1 MIYFY
6 AKLIFSKGIES
17 GLQTIIQKQCL
28 LSSPER
34 DLKFLSK
41 EKNKP
46 SEDIMKFSKKKM
58 MMCAALLPV
67 LFSLVGCKKD
77 PNQIDVVFV
86 PSRDA
91 TALGESAKKLE
102 PVLDQI
108 MKDNKLPYYFKI
120 STSTTYPAAGTALM
134 NSQADVGF
142 LTGTSYAQMTV
153 DHPGSVEV
161 LLTAQRS
168 GFKVQTTDY
177 KNPNN
182 TEEGRHK
189 QVQAMNGE
197 IDGYEYLAQQ
207 DTVNV
212 ANSYNSI
219 LISNRNHKENG
230 VATEIKYVDDLIG
243 KQVGIQNNTS
253 GAGYNYPKLFLSNMK
268 NEANRKLW
276 FRPDSQYLNNDYIK
290 EHGLTI
296 VSGEPDA
303 SKGEIKGVEIK
314 GYDAAFTEVMNE
326 NSNFAGVWGFMDI
339 RYSNG
344 YNKTGGNYKDDKS
357 VFTST
362 YTVAM
367 TDPIFNDTISVRSGL
382 EQEKKDAVKLAFK
395 TAVKQGDVKTDGTG
409 ANIIYNIYS
418 HTGYS
423 DGVDAN
429 YENERT
435 IYKNNK

>member
-1 MIYFY
+1 
-6 AKLIFSKGIES
+6 
-17 GLQTIIQKQCL
+17 
-28 LSSPER
+28 
-34 DLKFLSK
+34 
-41 EKNKP
+41 
-46 SEDIMKFSKKKM
+46 MKFSKRKM

-102 PVLDQI
+102 PVLDKI
-108 MKDNKLPYYFKI
+108 MKDNNLPYYFTI

-161 LLTAQRS
+161 LLTAERS

-197 IDGYEYLAQQ
+197 IDNYEYLAEQ

-230 VATEIKYVDDLIG
+230 KATEIKYIDDLIG
-243 KQVGIQNNTS
+243 KQIGIQNNTS
-253 GAGYNYPKLFLSNMK
+253 GAGYNYPKLFLANMK
-268 NEANRKLW
+268 NEASRKIW

-344 YNKTGGNYKDDKS
+344 YNKTGGKYKDDKS
-357 VFTST
+357 VFTNT

-382 EQEKKDAVKLAFK
+382 EKEKKDAVKLAFK

-435 IYKNNK
+435 IYRNNK

>member
-1 MIYFY
+1 
-6 AKLIFSKGIES
+6 
-17 GLQTIIQKQCL
+17 
-28 LSSPER
+28 
-34 DLKFLSK
+34 
-41 EKNKP
+41 
-46 SEDIMKFSKKKM
+46 MKFSKRKM

-102 PVLDQI
+102 PVLDKI
-108 MKDNKLPYYFKI
+108 MKDKNLPYYFKI

-161 LLTAQRS
+161 LLTAERS

-197 IDGYEYLAQQ
+197 IDNYEYLAEQ

-243 KQVGIQNNTS
+243 KQIGIQNNTS
-253 GAGYNYPKLFLSNMK
+253 GAGYNYPKLFLANMK

-344 YNKTGGNYKDDKS
+344 YNKTDGTYKGDKS
-357 VFTST
+357 VFTNT

-382 EQEKKDAVKLAFK
+382 EKEKKDAVKLAFK
-395 TAVKQGDVKTDGTG
+395 TAVKQGDVKTEGTG

-429 YENERT
+429 YDNERT
-435 IYKNNK
+435 IYRNNK

>member
-1 MIYFY
+1 
-6 AKLIFSKGIES
+6 
-17 GLQTIIQKQCL
+17 
-28 LSSPER
+28 
-34 DLKFLSK
+34 
-41 EKNKP
+41 
-46 SEDIMKFSKKKM
+46 MKFSKKKM
-58 MMCAALLPV
+58 MMCAAILPV

-108 MKDNKLPYYFKI
+108 MKDNNLPYHFKI
-120 STSTTYPAAGTALM
+120 STSTTYSAAGTALM

-161 LLTAQRS
+161 LLTAVRS

-197 IDGYEYLAQQ
+197 IDNYEYLAEQ

-219 LISNRNHKENG
+219 LVSNRNHKENG
-230 VATEIKYVDDLIG
+230 VATEIKYIDDLIG
-243 KQVGIQNNTS
+243 KQVGIQSNSS

-268 NEANRKLW
+268 NEASRKLW

-344 YNKTGGNYKDDKS
+344 YNKTGGKYKDDKS
-357 VFTST
+357 VFTNT

-382 EQEKKDAVKLAFK
+382 EKEKKDAVSLAFK
-395 TAVKQGDVKTDGTG
+395 TAVKQGDVKTEGTG

-429 YENERT
+429 YDNERT
-435 IYKNNK
+435 IYRNNK

>member
-1 MIYFY
+1 
-6 AKLIFSKGIES
+6 
-17 GLQTIIQKQCL
+17 
-28 LSSPER
+28 
-34 DLKFLSK
+34 
-41 EKNKP
+41 
-46 SEDIMKFSKKKM
+46 MKFSKRKM

-102 PVLDQI
+102 PVLDKI
-108 MKDNKLPYYFKI
+108 MKDKNLPYYFKI

-161 LLTAQRS
+161 LLTAERS

-197 IDGYEYLAQQ
+197 IDNYEYLAEQ

-230 VATEIKYVDDLIG
+230 KATEIKYVDDLIG

-253 GAGYNYPKLFLSNMK
+253 GAGYNYPKLFLANMK

-344 YNKTGGNYKDDKS
+344 YNKTDGKYKDDKS
-357 VFTST
+357 VFTNT

-395 TAVKQGDVKTDGTG
+395 TAVKQGDVKTEGTG

-435 IYKNNK
+435 IYRNNK

>member
-1 MIYFY
+1 
-6 AKLIFSKGIES
+6 
-17 GLQTIIQKQCL
+17 
-28 LSSPER
+28 
-34 DLKFLSK
+34 
-41 EKNKP
+41 
-46 SEDIMKFSKKKM
+46 

-91 TALGESAKKLE
+91 AALGESAKKLE

-108 MKDNKLPYYFKI
+108 MKDNSLPYYFKI

-161 LLTAQRS
+161 LLTAERS

-197 IDGYEYLAQQ
+197 IDNYEYLAEQ

-230 VATEIKYVDDLIG
+230 VATEIKYIDDLIG
-243 KQVGIQNNTS
+243 KQIGIQNNTS
-253 GAGYNYPKLFLSNMK
+253 GAGYNYPKLFLANMK
-268 NEANRKLW
+268 NEASRKIW

-344 YNKTGGNYKDDKS
+344 YNKTGGKYKDDKS
-357 VFTST
+357 VFTNT

-382 EQEKKDAVKLAFK
+382 EKEKKDAVKLAFK

>member
-1 MIYFY
+1 
-6 AKLIFSKGIES
+6 
-17 GLQTIIQKQCL
+17 
-28 LSSPER
+28 
-34 DLKFLSK
+34 
-41 EKNKP
+41 
-46 SEDIMKFSKKKM
+46 M

-108 MKDNKLPYYFKI
+108 MKDNNLPYHFKI
-120 STSTTYPAAGTALM
+120 STSTTYSAAGTALM

-161 LLTAQRS
+161 LLTAVRS

-197 IDGYEYLAQQ
+197 IDNYEYLAQQ

-219 LISNRNHKENG
+219 LVSNRNHKENG
-230 VATEIKYVDDLIG
+230 VATEIKYIDDLIG
-243 KQVGIQNNTS
+243 KQVGIQSNSS

-268 NEANRKLW
+268 NEASRKLW

-314 GYDAAFTEVMNE
+314 GYDAAFTEAMNE

-344 YNKTGGNYKDDKS
+344 YNKTGGQYNGDKS
-357 VFTST
+357 VFTNT

-382 EQEKKDAVKLAFK
+382 EQEKKDAVSLAFK
-395 TAVKQGDVKTDGTG
+395 TAVKQGDVKTEGTG
-409 ANIIYNIYS
+409 ANLIYNIYS
-418 HTGYS
+418 HTGYV

-435 IYKNNK
+435 IYRNNK

>member
-1 MIYFY
+1 
-6 AKLIFSKGIES
+6 
-17 GLQTIIQKQCL
+17 
-28 LSSPER
+28 
-34 DLKFLSK
+34 
-41 EKNKP
+41 
-46 SEDIMKFSKKKM
+46 MKFSKRKM

-102 PVLDQI
+102 PVLDKI
-108 MKDNKLPYYFKI
+108 MKDNNLPYYFKI

-161 LLTAQRS
+161 LLTAERS

-197 IDGYEYLAQQ
+197 IDNYEYLAEQ

-230 VATEIKYVDDLIG
+230 KATEIKYIDDLIG
-243 KQVGIQNNTS
+243 KQIGIQNNTS
-253 GAGYNYPKLFLSNMK
+253 GAGYNYPKLFLANMK
-268 NEANRKLW
+268 NEASRKIW

-344 YNKTGGNYKDDKS
+344 YNKTGGKYKDDKS
-357 VFTST
+357 VFTNT

-382 EQEKKDAVKLAFK
+382 EKEKKDAVKLAFK

-423 DGVDAN
+423 DGVDTN
-429 YENERT
+429 YDNERT
-435 IYKNNK
+435 IYRNNK

>member
-1 MIYFY
+1 
-6 AKLIFSKGIES
+6 
-17 GLQTIIQKQCL
+17 
-28 LSSPER
+28 
-34 DLKFLSK
+34 
-41 EKNKP
+41 
-46 SEDIMKFSKKKM
+46 MKFSKRKM
-58 MMCAALLPV
+58 MMCAALLPI

-91 TALGESAKKLE
+91 TSLGESAKKLE
-102 PVLDQI
+102 PVLDKI
-108 MKDNKLPYYFKI
+108 MKDYNLPYFFKI

-161 LLTAQRS
+161 LLTAERS

-182 TEEGRHK
+182 TEERRHK

-197 IDGYEYLAQQ
+197 IDNYEYLAEQ

-243 KQVGIQNNTS
+243 KQIGIQNNTS
-253 GAGYNYPKLFLSNMK
+253 GAGYNYPKLFLANMK
-268 NEANRKLW
+268 NEASRKIW

-344 YNKTGGNYKDDKS
+344 YNKTGGKYKDDKS
-357 VFTST
+357 VFTNT

-382 EQEKKDAVKLAFK
+382 EQGKKDAVKLAFK

-435 IYKNNK
+435 IYRNNK

>member
-1 MIYFY
+1 
-6 AKLIFSKGIES
+6 
-17 GLQTIIQKQCL
+17 
-28 LSSPER
+28 
-34 DLKFLSK
+34 
-41 EKNKP
+41 
-46 SEDIMKFSKKKM
+46 MKFSKRKM

-102 PVLDQI
+102 PVLDKI
-108 MKDNKLPYYFKI
+108 MKDKNLPYFFKI

-161 LLTAQRS
+161 LLTAERS

-197 IDGYEYLAQQ
+197 IDNYEYLAEQ

-243 KQVGIQNNTS
+243 KQIGIQNNTS
-253 GAGYNYPKLFLSNMK
+253 GAGYNYPKLFLANMK
-268 NEANRKLW
+268 NEASRKIW
-276 FRPDSQYLNNDYIK
+276 FRPDSQYLNNDYVK

-344 YNKTGGNYKDDKS
+344 YNKTDGKYKDDKS
-357 VFTST
+357 VFTNT

-382 EQEKKDAVKLAFK
+382 EQGKKDAVKLAFK

-435 IYKNNK
+435 IYRNNK

>member
-1 MIYFY
+1 
-6 AKLIFSKGIES
+6 
-17 GLQTIIQKQCL
+17 
-28 LSSPER
+28 
-34 DLKFLSK
+34 
-41 EKNKP
+41 
-46 SEDIMKFSKKKM
+46 M

>member
-1 MIYFY
+1 
-6 AKLIFSKGIES
+6 
-17 GLQTIIQKQCL
+17 
-28 LSSPER
+28 
-34 DLKFLSK
+34 
-41 EKNKP
+41 
-46 SEDIMKFSKKKM
+46 MKFSKKKM
-58 MMCAALLPV
+58 MMCAAILPV

-108 MKDNKLPYYFKI
+108 MKDNNLPYHFKI
-120 STSTTYPAAGTALM
+120 STSTTYSAAGTALM

-161 LLTAQRS
+161 LLTAVRS

-197 IDGYEYLAQQ
+197 IDNYEYLAEQ

-243 KQVGIQNNTS
+243 KQVGIQSNSS
-253 GAGYNYPKLFLSNMK
+253 GAGYNYPKLFLANMK

-314 GYDAAFTEVMNE
+314 GYDAAFTEAMNE

-344 YNKTGGNYKDDKS
+344 YNKTGGKYKDDKS
-357 VFTST
+357 VFTNT

-382 EQEKKDAVKLAFK
+382 EQEKKDAVSLAFK
-395 TAVKQGDVKTDGTG
+395 TAVKQGDVKTEGTG
-409 ANIIYNIYS
+409 ANLIYNIYS
-418 HTGYS
+418 HTGYV

>member
-1 MIYFY
+1 
-6 AKLIFSKGIES
+6 
-17 GLQTIIQKQCL
+17 
-28 LSSPER
+28 
-34 DLKFLSK
+34 
-41 EKNKP
+41 
-46 SEDIMKFSKKKM
+46 M

-108 MKDNKLPYYFKI
+108 MKDNNLPYHFKI
-120 STSTTYPAAGTALM
+120 STSTTYSAAGTALM

-161 LLTAQRS
+161 LLTAVRS

-197 IDGYEYLAQQ
+197 IDNYEYLAEQ

-219 LISNRNHKENG
+219 LVSNRNHKENG
-230 VATEIKYVDDLIG
+230 VATEIKYIDDLIG
-243 KQVGIQNNTS
+243 KQVGIQSNSS

-268 NEANRKLW
+268 NEASRKLW

-314 GYDAAFTEVMNE
+314 GYDAAFTEAMNE

-344 YNKTGGNYKDDKS
+344 YNKTGGQYNGDKS
-357 VFTST
+357 VFTNT

-382 EQEKKDAVKLAFK
+382 EQEKKDAVSLAFK
-395 TAVKQGDVKTDGTG
+395 TAVKQGDVKTEGTG
-409 ANIIYNIYS
+409 ANLIYNIYS
-418 HTGYS
+418 HTGYV

-435 IYKNNK
+435 IYRNNK

>member
-1 MIYFY
+1 
-6 AKLIFSKGIES
+6 
-17 GLQTIIQKQCL
+17 
-28 LSSPER
+28 
-34 DLKFLSK
+34 
-41 EKNKP
+41 
-46 SEDIMKFSKKKM
+46 MKFSKRKM

-86 PSRDA
+86 PSRDPE
-91 TALGESAKKLE
+91 ALGQAAKQLE
-102 PVLDQI
+102 PVLDKI
-108 MKDNKLPYYFKI
+108 MEDNNLPYHFKI
-120 STSTTYPAAGTALM
+120 STSTTYAAAGTALM

-142 LTGTSYAQMTV
+142 LTGTSYALMTV

-197 IDGYEYLAQQ
+197 IDNYEYLAEQ
-207 DTVNV
+207 DAVNV

-230 VATEIKYVDDLIG
+230 VATEIKYIDDLIG
-243 KQVGIQNNTS
+243 KQVGIQNKGS

-276 FRPDSQYLNNDYIK
+276 FRPNSQYLNNDYIK

-296 VSGEPDA
+296 VSGDPDA
-303 SKGEIKGVEIK
+303 SKGEIKGVEIT
-314 GYDAAFTEVMNE
+314 GYDAAFAEVMNE

-344 YNKTGGNYKDDKS
+344 YNKTGGKYNGDKS
-357 VFTST
+357 VFTNT

-367 TDPIFNDTISVRSGL
+367 TDPIFNDTVSVRSGL
-382 EQEKKDAVKLAFK
+382 EKEKKDAVSLAFK
-395 TAVKQGDVKTDGTG
+395 TAVKQGDVKTEGTG
-409 ANIIYNIYS
+409 AYIIYNIYS
-418 HTGYS
+418 HTGYA

-435 IYKNNK
+435 IYRNNK

>member
-1 MIYFY
+1 
-6 AKLIFSKGIES
+6 
-17 GLQTIIQKQCL
+17 
-28 LSSPER
+28 
-34 DLKFLSK
+34 
-41 EKNKP
+41 
-46 SEDIMKFSKKKM
+46 MKFSKRKM

>member
-1 MIYFY
+1 
-6 AKLIFSKGIES
+6 
-17 GLQTIIQKQCL
+17 
-28 LSSPER
+28 
-34 DLKFLSK
+34 
-41 EKNKP
+41 
-46 SEDIMKFSKKKM
+46 MKFSKRKM

-108 MKDNKLPYYFKI
+108 MKDNNLPYYFKI
-120 STSTTYPAAGTALM
+120 STSTTYSAAGTALM

-161 LLTAQRS
+161 LLTAVRS

-197 IDGYEYLAQQ
+197 IDGYKYLAEQ

-243 KQVGIQNNTS
+243 KQVGIQSNSS

-268 NEANRKLW
+268 NEANRKIW

-344 YNKTGGNYKDDKS
+344 YNKTDGKYNGDES
-357 VFTST
+357 VFTNT

-382 EQEKKDAVKLAFK
+382 EQEKKDAVKLAFN
-395 TAVKQGDVKTDGTG
+395 TAVKQGDVKTEGTG
-409 ANIIYNIYS
+409 ANLIYNIYS
-418 HTGYS
+418 HTGYV

>member
-1 MIYFY
+1 
-6 AKLIFSKGIES
+6 
-17 GLQTIIQKQCL
+17 
-28 LSSPER
+28 
-34 DLKFLSK
+34 
-41 EKNKP
+41 
-46 SEDIMKFSKKKM
+46 M

-102 PVLDQI
+102 PVLDKI
-108 MKDNKLPYYFKI
+108 MKDNNLPYHFKI
-120 STSTTYPAAGTALM
+120 STSTTYSAAGTALM

-161 LLTAQRS
+161 LLTAVRS

-182 TEEGRHK
+182 TEELRHK

-197 IDGYEYLAQQ
+197 IDDYEYLAEQ

-243 KQVGIQNNTS
+243 KQVGIQSNSS

-268 NEANRKLW
+268 NEASRKLW
-276 FRPDSQYLNNDYIK
+276 FRPNSQYLNNDYIK

-296 VSGEPDA
+296 VSGDPDA

-314 GYDAAFTEVMNE
+314 GYDAAFTEAMNE
-326 NSNFAGVWGFMDI
+326 NSSFAGVWGFMDI

-344 YNKTGGNYKDDKS
+344 YNKTGGKYKDDKS
-357 VFTST
+357 VFTNT

-382 EQEKKDAVKLAFK
+382 EKEKKDAVSLAFK
-395 TAVKQGDVKTDGTG
+395 TARQ
-409 ANIIYNIYS
+409 A
-418 HTGYS
+418 
-423 DGVDAN
+423 
-429 YENERT
+429 R
-435 IYKNNK
+435 

>member
-1 MIYFY
+1 
-6 AKLIFSKGIES
+6 
-17 GLQTIIQKQCL
+17 
-28 LSSPER
+28 
-34 DLKFLSK
+34 
-41 EKNKP
+41 
-46 SEDIMKFSKKKM
+46 MKFSKKKM
-58 MMCAALLPV
+58 MMCAAILPV

-108 MKDNKLPYYFKI
+108 MKDNNLPYHFKI
-120 STSTTYPAAGTALM
+120 STSTTYSAAGTALM

-161 LLTAQRS
+161 LLTAVRS

-177 KNPNN
+177 ENPNN

-197 IDGYEYLAQQ
+197 IDNYEYLAEQ

-219 LISNRNHKENG
+219 LVSNRNHKENG
-230 VATEIKYVDDLIG
+230 VATEIKYIDDLIG
-243 KQVGIQNNTS
+243 KQVGIQSNSS

-268 NEANRKLW
+268 NEASRKLW

-344 YNKTGGNYKDDKS
+344 YNKTGGKYKDDKS
-357 VFTST
+357 VFTNT

-382 EQEKKDAVKLAFK
+382 EKEKKDAVSLAFK
-395 TAVKQGDVKTDGTG
+395 TAVKQGDVKTEGTG
-409 ANIIYNIYS
+409 ANLIYNIYS
-418 HTGYS
+418 HTGYV

>member
-1 MIYFY
+1 
-6 AKLIFSKGIES
+6 
-17 GLQTIIQKQCL
+17 
-28 LSSPER
+28 
-34 DLKFLSK
+34 
-41 EKNKP
+41 
-46 SEDIMKFSKKKM
+46 
-58 MMCAALLPV
+58 MCAALLPV

-253 GAGYNYPKLFLSNMK
+253 SAGYNYPKLFLSNMK

>member
-1 MIYFY
+1 
-6 AKLIFSKGIES
+6 
-17 GLQTIIQKQCL
+17 
-28 LSSPER
+28 
-34 DLKFLSK
+34 
-41 EKNKP
+41 
-46 SEDIMKFSKKKM
+46 MKFSKKKM
-58 MMCAALLPV
+58 MMCAAILPV

-108 MKDNKLPYYFKI
+108 MKDNNLPYHFKI
-120 STSTTYPAAGTALM
+120 STSTTYSAAGTALM

-161 LLTAQRS
+161 LLTAVRS

-197 IDGYEYLAQQ
+197 IDNYEYLAEQ

-243 KQVGIQNNTS
+243 KQVGIQSNSS
-253 GAGYNYPKLFLSNMK
+253 GAGYNYPKLFLANMK

-314 GYDAAFTEVMNE
+314 GYDAAFTEAMNE

-344 YNKTGGNYKDDKS
+344 YNKTGGKYKDDKS
-357 VFTST
+357 VFTNT

-382 EQEKKDAVKLAFK
+382 EQEKKDAVSLAFK
-395 TAVKQGDVKTDGTG
+395 TAVKQGDVKTEGTG
-409 ANIIYNIYS
+409 ANLVYNIYS
-418 HTGYS
+418 HTGYV

>member
-1 MIYFY
+1 
-6 AKLIFSKGIES
+6 
-17 GLQTIIQKQCL
+17 
-28 LSSPER
+28 
-34 DLKFLSK
+34 
-41 EKNKP
+41 
-46 SEDIMKFSKKKM
+46 
-58 MMCAALLPV
+58 
-67 LFSLVGCKKD
+67 
-77 PNQIDVVFV
+77 
-86 PSRDA
+86 
-91 TALGESAKKLE
+91 
-102 PVLDQI
+102 
-108 MKDNKLPYYFKI
+108 
-120 STSTTYPAAGTALM
+120 
-134 NSQADVGF
+134 
-142 LTGTSYAQMTV
+142 
-153 DHPGSVEV
+153 
-161 LLTAQRS
+161 
-168 GFKVQTTDY
+168 
-177 KNPNN
+177 
-182 TEEGRHK
+182 
-189 QVQAMNGE
+189 MNGE
-197 IDGYEYLAQQ
+197 IDNYEYLAEQ

-243 KQVGIQNNTS
+243 KQIGIQNNTS
-253 GAGYNYPKLFLSNMK
+253 GAGYNYPKLFLANMK
-268 NEANRKLW
+268 NEASRKIW

-344 YNKTGGNYKDDKS
+344 YNKTDGKYKDDKS
-357 VFTST
+357 VFTNT

-382 EQEKKDAVKLAFK
+382 EQGKKDAVKLAFK

-435 IYKNNK
+435 IYRNNK

>member
-1 MIYFY
+1 
-6 AKLIFSKGIES
+6 
-17 GLQTIIQKQCL
+17 
-28 LSSPER
+28 
-34 DLKFLSK
+34 
-41 EKNKP
+41 
-46 SEDIMKFSKKKM
+46 MKFSKRKM

-102 PVLDQI
+102 PVLDKI
-108 MKDNKLPYYFKI
+108 MKDKNLPYFFKI

-161 LLTAQRS
+161 LLTAERS

-197 IDGYEYLAQQ
+197 IDNYEYLAEQ

-219 LISNRNHKENG
+219 LVSNRNHKENG
-230 VATEIKYVDDLIG
+230 KATEIKYIDDLIG
-243 KQVGIQNNTS
+243 KQIGIQNNTS
-253 GAGYNYPKLFLSNMK
+253 GAGYNYPKLFLANMK
-268 NEANRKLW
+268 NEASRKIW

-344 YNKTGGNYKDDKS
+344 YNKTGGKYKDDKS
-357 VFTST
+357 VFTNT

-382 EQEKKDAVKLAFK
+382 EQGKKDAVKLAFK

-435 IYKNNK
+435 IYRNNK

>member
-1 MIYFY
+1 
-6 AKLIFSKGIES
+6 
-17 GLQTIIQKQCL
+17 
-28 LSSPER
+28 
-34 DLKFLSK
+34 
-41 EKNKP
+41 
-46 SEDIMKFSKKKM
+46 
-58 MMCAALLPV
+58 
-67 LFSLVGCKKD
+67 
-77 PNQIDVVFV
+77 
-86 PSRDA
+86 
-91 TALGESAKKLE
+91 
-102 PVLDQI
+102 
-108 MKDNKLPYYFKI
+108 MKDNNLPYHFKI
-120 STSTTYPAAGTALM
+120 STSTTYSAAGTALM

-142 LTGTSYAQMTV
+142 LTGISYAQMTV
-153 DHPGSVEV
+153 PGSVEV
-161 LLTAQRS
+161 LLTAVRS

-197 IDGYEYLAQQ
+197 IDNYEYLAEQ

-219 LISNRNHKENG
+219 LVSNRNHKENG
-230 VATEIKYVDDLIG
+230 VATEIKYIDDLIG
-243 KQVGIQNNTS
+243 KQVGIQSNSS

-268 NEANRKLW
+268 NEASRKLW

-344 YNKTGGNYKDDKS
+344 YNKTGGKYNGDKS
-357 VFTST
+357 VFTNT

-382 EQEKKDAVKLAFK
+382 EKEKKDAVSLAFK
-395 TAVKQGDVKTDGTG
+395 TAVKQGDVKTEGTG
-409 ANIIYNIYS
+409 ANLIYNIYS
-418 HTGYS
+418 HTGYV

>member
-1 MIYFY
+1 
-6 AKLIFSKGIES
+6 
-17 GLQTIIQKQCL
+17 
-28 LSSPER
+28 
-34 DLKFLSK
+34 
-41 EKNKP
+41 
-46 SEDIMKFSKKKM
+46 
-58 MMCAALLPV
+58 
-67 LFSLVGCKKD
+67 
-77 PNQIDVVFV
+77 
-86 PSRDA
+86 
-91 TALGESAKKLE
+91 
-102 PVLDQI
+102 
-108 MKDNKLPYYFKI
+108 
-120 STSTTYPAAGTALM
+120 M

-344 YNKTGGNYKDDKS
+344 YNKTGGKYKDDKS
-357 VFTST
+357 VFTNT

-382 EQEKKDAVKLAFK
+382 EKEKKDAVSLAFK
-395 TAVKQGDVKTDGTG
+395 TAVKQGDVKTEGTG

-429 YENERT
+429 YDNERT
-435 IYKNNK
+435 IYRNNK

>member
-1 MIYFY
+1 
-6 AKLIFSKGIES
+6 
-17 GLQTIIQKQCL
+17 
-28 LSSPER
+28 
-34 DLKFLSK
+34 
-41 EKNKP
+41 
-46 SEDIMKFSKKKM
+46 MKFSKKKM
-58 MMCAALLPV
+58 MMCAAILPV
-67 LFSLVGCKKD
+67 LFSLVSCKKD

-108 MKDNKLPYYFKI
+108 MKDNNLPYHFKI
-120 STSTTYPAAGTALM
+120 STSTTYSAAGTALM

-161 LLTAQRS
+161 LLTAVRS

-197 IDGYEYLAQQ
+197 IDNYEYLAEQ

-243 KQVGIQNNTS
+243 KQVGIQSNSS
-253 GAGYNYPKLFLSNMK
+253 GAGYNYPKLFLANMK

-314 GYDAAFTEVMNE
+314 GYDAAFTEAMNE

-344 YNKTGGNYKDDKS
+344 YNKTGGKYKDDKS
-357 VFTST
+357 VFTNT

-382 EQEKKDAVKLAFK
+382 EQEKKDAVSLAFK
-395 TAVKQGDVKTDGTG
+395 TAVKQGDVKTEGTG
-409 ANIIYNIYS
+409 ANLVYNIYS
-418 HTGYS
+418 HTGYV

>member
-1 MIYFY
+1 
-6 AKLIFSKGIES
+6 
-17 GLQTIIQKQCL
+17 
-28 LSSPER
+28 
-34 DLKFLSK
+34 
-41 EKNKP
+41 
-46 SEDIMKFSKKKM
+46 MKFSKRKM

-102 PVLDQI
+102 PVLDKI
-108 MKDNKLPYYFKI
+108 MKDNSLPYFFKI

-161 LLTAQRS
+161 LLTAERS

-197 IDGYEYLAQQ
+197 IDNYEYLAEQ

-243 KQVGIQNNTS
+243 KQIGIQNNTS
-253 GAGYNYPKLFLSNMK
+253 GAGYNYPKLFLANMK
-268 NEANRKLW
+268 NEASRKIW

-344 YNKTGGNYKDDKS
+344 YNKTDGKYKDDKS
-357 VFTST
+357 VFTNT

-382 EQEKKDAVKLAFK
+382 EQGKKDAVKLAFK

-435 IYKNNK
+435 IYRNNK

>member
-1 MIYFY
+1 
-6 AKLIFSKGIES
+6 
-17 GLQTIIQKQCL
+17 
-28 LSSPER
+28 
-34 DLKFLSK
+34 
-41 EKNKP
+41 
-46 SEDIMKFSKKKM
+46 MKFSKKKM
-58 MMCAALLPV
+58 MMCAAILPV

-108 MKDNKLPYYFKI
+108 MKDNNLPYHFKI

-161 LLTAQRS
+161 LLTAERS

-197 IDGYEYLAQQ
+197 IDNYEYLAEQ

-344 YNKTGGNYKDDKS
+344 YNKTGGKYKDDKS
-357 VFTST
+357 VFTNT

>member
-1 MIYFY
+1 
-6 AKLIFSKGIES
+6 
-17 GLQTIIQKQCL
+17 
-28 LSSPER
+28 
-34 DLKFLSK
+34 
-41 EKNKP
+41 
-46 SEDIMKFSKKKM
+46 MKFSKKKM
-58 MMCAALLPV
+58 MMCAAILPV

-108 MKDNKLPYYFKI
+108 MKDNNLPYYFKI
-120 STSTTYPAAGTALM
+120 STSTTYSAAGTALM

-153 DHPGSVEV
+153 DHPGSVEI
-161 LLTAQRS
+161 LLTAVRS

-197 IDGYEYLAQQ
+197 IDNYEYLAEQ

-243 KQVGIQNNTS
+243 KQVGIQSNSS
-253 GAGYNYPKLFLSNMK
+253 GAGYNYPKLFLANMK

-314 GYDAAFTEVMNE
+314 GYDAAFTEAMNE

-344 YNKTGGNYKDDKS
+344 YNKTGGKYKDDKS
-357 VFTST
+357 VFTNT

-382 EQEKKDAVKLAFK
+382 EQEKKDAVSLAFK
-395 TAVKQGDVKTDGTG
+395 TAVKQGDVKTEGTG
-409 ANIIYNIYS
+409 ANLVYNIYS
-418 HTGYS
+418 HTGYV

>member
-1 MIYFY
+1 
-6 AKLIFSKGIES
+6 
-17 GLQTIIQKQCL
+17 
-28 LSSPER
+28 
-34 DLKFLSK
+34 
-41 EKNKP
+41 
-46 SEDIMKFSKKKM
+46 MKFSKKKM
-58 MMCAALLPV
+58 MMCAAILPV

-108 MKDNKLPYYFKI
+108 MKDNNLPYHFKI
-120 STSTTYPAAGTALM
+120 STSTTYSAAGTALM

-161 LLTAQRS
+161 LLTAVRS

-197 IDGYEYLAQQ
+197 IDNYEYLAEQ

-219 LISNRNHKENG
+219 LVSNRNHKENG
-230 VATEIKYVDDLIG
+230 VATEIKYIDDLIG
-243 KQVGIQNNTS
+243 KQVGIQSNSS

-268 NEANRKLW
+268 NEASRKLW
-276 FRPDSQYLNNDYIK
+276 FRPNSQYLNNDYIK

-314 GYDAAFTEVMNE
+314 GYDAAFTEAMNE

-344 YNKTGGNYKDDKS
+344 YNKTGGKYNGDKS
-357 VFTST
+357 VFTNT

-382 EQEKKDAVKLAFK
+382 EQEKKDAVSLAFK
-395 TAVKQGDVKTDGTG
+395 TAVKQGDVKAEGTG
-409 ANIIYNIYS
+409 ANLIYNIYS
-418 HTGYS
+418 HTGYV

-435 IYKNNK
+435 IYRNNK

>member
-1 MIYFY
+1 
-6 AKLIFSKGIES
+6 
-17 GLQTIIQKQCL
+17 
-28 LSSPER
+28 
-34 DLKFLSK
+34 
-41 EKNKP
+41 
-46 SEDIMKFSKKKM
+46 M

-108 MKDNKLPYYFKI
+108 MKDNNLPYHFKI
-120 STSTTYPAAGTALM
+120 STSTTYSAAGTALM

-161 LLTAQRS
+161 LLTAVRS

-182 TEEGRHK
+182 TEEIRHK

-197 IDGYEYLAQQ
+197 IDDYEYLAEQ

-230 VATEIKYVDDLIG
+230 VATEIKYIDDLIG
-243 KQVGIQNNTS
+243 KQVGIQSNSS

-268 NEANRKLW
+268 NEANRKIW

-344 YNKTGGNYKDDKS
+344 YNKTGGQYNGDKS
-357 VFTST
+357 VFTNT

-382 EQEKKDAVKLAFK
+382 EQEKKDAVSLAFK
-395 TAVKQGDVKTDGTG
+395 TAVKQGDVKTEGTG
-409 ANIIYNIYS
+409 ANLIYNIYS
-418 HTGYS
+418 HTGYV